1 MQLAFGVNA
10 KIKYCKQM
18 FVDRDLIARLL
29 KQMIYFA
36 FVNEY
41 YNLNK
46 HNVMPKN
53 LQITFQVFGS
63 IYFDILQL

>member
-10 KIKYCKQM
+10 KKQM

-36 FVNEY
+36 FVN
-41 YNLNK
+41 
-46 HNVMPKN
+46 
-53 LQITFQVFGS
+53 
-63 IYFDILQL
+63 